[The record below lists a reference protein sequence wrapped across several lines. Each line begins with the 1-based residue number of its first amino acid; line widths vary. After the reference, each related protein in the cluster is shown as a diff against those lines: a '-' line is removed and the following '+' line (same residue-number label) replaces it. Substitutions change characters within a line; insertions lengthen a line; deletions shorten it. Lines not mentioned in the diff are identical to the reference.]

1 MPKRPCEFDDD
12 LAPQMKVHV
21 GQREVNNGVGRET
34 RMKKVYGKKVMFTVC
49 LLVSNRE
56 KKFN

>member
-21 GQREVNNGVGRET
+21 GEKEIDNGVQREVQ
-34 RMKKVYGKKVMFTVC
+34 MKKVYGEQVMI
-49 LLVSNRE
+49 
-56 KKFN
+56 